1 MLENINL
8 LWFAMIN
15 SNAGLHG
22 WRLELALFCA
32 EWLILLI
39 PIGLL
44 GLWMSGVG
52 AQREAAVK
60 ALAATGLALGI
71 NAVIGLMWYH
81 ARPFVAGVGRNF
93 LHHAPDS
100 SFPSDHGTI
109 MFTVALVLAASS
121 VPAAKRFGRSLLPL
135 AFVVAW
141 SRVFL
146 GVHWPLDMIGAFG
159 VAVGVT
165 LLFQARLPDA
175 MCALLT
181 TSLGTLYRRVLAR
194 PIAWGWL
201 RP

>member
-8 LWFAMIN
+8 LWFSMIN
-15 SNAGLHG
+15 ANAGLHG
-22 WRLELALFCA
+22 WRLDLALFA
-32 EWLILLI
+32 AGWLILLV
-39 PIGLL
+39 PIGLA
-44 GLWMSGVG
+44 GLWMSGDG

-60 ALAATGLALGI
+60 ALLATCTALGL
-71 NAVIGLMWYH
+71 NALIGLLWYH
-81 ARPFVAGVGRNF
+81 PRPFVAGIGRSF
-93 LHHAPDS
+93 MHHAPDS

-146 GVHWPLDMIGAFG
+146 GVHWPMDMLGALAM
-159 VAVGVT
+159 AVGVT
-165 LLFQARLPDA
+165 LLFQMPLLDRLSST
-175 MCALLT
+175 LT
-181 TSLGTLYRRVLAR
+181 VPLSSLYRRLLAR
-194 PIAWGWL
+194 PIARGWL

>member
-22 WRLELALFCA
+22 WRLDVALFA
-32 EWLILLI
+32 AGWLILLV
-39 PIGLL
+39 PIGLT
-44 GLWMSGVG
+44 GLWMSGVA

-60 ALAATGLALGI
+60 AALATCSALAI
-71 NAVIGLMWYH
+71 NAVIGLLWYH
-81 ARPFVAGVGRNF
+81 PRPFVAGVGHNF
-93 LHHAPDS
+93 MHHAPDS

-135 AFVVAW
+135 ALVVAW

-146 GVHWPLDMIGAFG
+146 GVHWPMDMIGALA

-165 LLFQARLPDA
+165 LLFQASLVERL
-175 MCALLT
+175 CAALT
-181 TSLGTLYRRVLAR
+181 APLGTLYRRVLAR
-194 PIAWGWL
+194 PIARGWL

>member
-8 LWFAMIN
+8 LWFSMIN

-32 EWLILLI
+32 EWLILLV
-39 PIGLL
+39 PIGLT
-44 GLWMSGVG
+44 GLWMSGAG

-60 ALAATGLALGI
+60 AAAATGVALCI
-71 NAVIGLMWYH
+71 NAVIGLLWYH
-81 ARPFVAGVGRNF
+81 ARPFVAGVGHNF
-93 LHHAPDS
+93 MHHGADS

-109 MFTVALVLAASS
+109 MFTVALVLAASQ
-121 VPAAKRFGRSLLPL
+121 VPAAKRFGHSLLPL

-141 SRVFL
+141 ARVFL
-146 GVHWPLDMIGAFG
+146 GVHWPLDMLGAMG

-165 LLFQARLPDA
+165 LLFQARLLDTV
-175 MCALLT
+175 CALLT
-181 TSLGTLYRRVLAR
+181 SSLGTLYRRLLAR
-194 PIAWGWL
+194 PIARGWL

>member
-8 LWFAMIN
+8 LWFSMIN
-15 SNAGLHG
+15 SNAGLQG

-32 EWLILLI
+32 EWLILLV
-39 PIGLL
+39 PIGML

-60 ALAATGLALGI
+60 AAAATACALGL
-71 NAVIGLMWYH
+71 NAVIGLLWYH
-81 ARPFVAGVGRNF
+81 ARPFVAGVGHNF
-93 LHHAPDS
+93 MHHAPDS

-141 SRVFL
+141 ARVFL
-146 GVHWPLDMIGAFG
+146 GVHWPLDMVGAMG

-165 LLFQARLPDA
+165 LLFQARLLDTL
-175 MCALLT
+175 CALLT
-181 TSLGTLYRRVLAR
+181 SSLGTLYRRLLAR

>member
-8 LWFAMIN
+8 LWFSLIN

-32 EWLILLI
+32 EWLILLV

-60 ALAATGLALGI
+60 ALAAAGCALGI
-71 NAVIGLMWYH
+71 NAMIGLLWYH
-81 ARPFVAGVGRNF
+81 ARPFVAGVGHSF
-93 LHHAPDS
+93 LHHASDS
-100 SFPSDHGTI
+100 SFPSDHGTV
-109 MFTVALVLAASS
+109 MFTVSLVLAASS
-121 VPAAKRFGRSLLPL
+121 VPASKRFGRSLLPL

-141 SRVFL
+141 ARVFL
-146 GVHWPLDMIGAFG
+146 GVHWPLDMVGALL
-159 VAVGVT
+159 VALGMT
-165 LLFQARLPDA
+165 LLFQTRLLDGF
-175 MCALLT
+175 CALLT

-194 PIAWGWL
+194 PIARGWL

>member
-8 LWFAMIN
+8 LWFSMLN

-32 EWLILLI
+32 EWLILLV

-44 GLWMSGVG
+44 GLWMHGAG

-60 ALAATGLALGI
+60 ALAASCCALGI
-71 NAVIGLMWYH
+71 NAVIGLLWYH
-81 ARPFVAGVGRNF
+81 GRPFVAGVGHNF
-93 LHHAPDS
+93 LQHAPDS

-109 MFTVALVLAASS
+109 MFTVALALAFSR
-121 VPAAKRFGRSLLPL
+121 VPAAKRFGRSMLPL

-141 SRVFL
+141 ARDFL
-146 GVHWPLDMIGAFG
+146 GVHWPMDMLGALAVALG
-159 VAVGVT
+159 VS
-165 LLFQARLPDA
+165 LLFQVRLLDGL
-175 MCALLT
+175 CALLAA
-181 TSLGTLYRRVLAR
+181 SLGTLYRRLLAG
-194 PIAWGWL
+194 PIARGWL

>member
-8 LWFAMIN
+8 LWFSLIN

-22 WRLELALFCA
+22 WRLELALFAA
-32 EWLILLI
+32 EWLILLV
-39 PIGLL
+39 PIGLT

-60 ALAATGLALGI
+60 ALLATGCALGI
-71 NAVIGLMWYH
+71 NAVIGLLWYH
-81 ARPFVAGVGRNF
+81 ARPFVTGAGHSF

-109 MFTVALVLAASS
+109 MFTVALALAASS
-121 VPAAKRFGRSLLPL
+121 APAAKRFGRSLLPL
-135 AFVVAW
+135 ALVVAW

-146 GVHWPLDMIGAFG
+146 GVHWPMDMLGALG
-159 VAVGVT
+159 VSACVT
-165 LLFQARLPDA
+165 LLFQARTVDGV
-175 MCALLT
+175 CAGLAA
-181 TSLGTLYRRVLAR
+181 SLGTLYRRLLAR
-194 PIAWGWL
+194 PIARGWL

>member
-8 LWFAMIN
+8 LWFSMLNA
-15 SNAGLHG
+15 NAGLHG

-32 EWLILLI
+32 EWLILLV

-60 ALAATGLALGI
+60 ALAATGAALGI
-71 NAVIGLMWYH
+71 NAVIGLLWYH
-81 ARPFVAGVGRNF
+81 ARPFVDGVGRNF

-109 MFTVALVLAASS
+109 MFTVALVLAASQ
-121 VPAAKRFGRSLLPL
+121 VPAAKRFGRSMLPL

-141 SRVFL
+141 ARVFL
-146 GVHWPLDMIGAFG
+146 GVHWPLDMIGALG
-159 VAVGVT
+159 VAVAVT
-165 LLFQARLPDA
+165 LLFQARLLDVS
-175 MCALLT
+175 CALLT
-181 TSLGTLYRRVLAR
+181 SSLGTLYRRLLAR
-194 PIAWGWL
+194 PIARGWL

>member
-8 LWFAMIN
+8 LWFSMIN

-32 EWLILLI
+32 EWLILLV

-44 GLWMSGVG
+44 GLWMSGAA

-60 ALAATGLALGI
+60 ALAATGCALGI
-71 NAVIGLMWYH
+71 NAVIGLLWYH
-81 ARPFVAGVGRNF
+81 ARPFAAGVGHGF
-93 LHHAPDS
+93 LHHASDS
-100 SFPSDHGTI
+100 SFPSDHGTV
-109 MFTVALVLAASS
+109 MFTVSLVLAASS

-141 SRVFL
+141 ARVFL
-146 GVHWPLDMIGAFG
+146 GVHWPMDMVGALA
-159 VAVGVT
+159 VALGVT
-165 LLFQARLPDA
+165 LLFQARLLDGL
-175 MCALLT
+175 CALLT
-181 TSLGTLYRRVLAR
+181 ASMGALYRRVLAR
-194 PIAWGWL
+194 PIARGWL

>member
-8 LWFAMIN
+8 LWFSMLNAD
-15 SNAGLHG
+15 AGLYG

-32 EWLILLI
+32 EWLILLV
-39 PIGLL
+39 PVGLL
-44 GLWMSGVG
+44 GLWMRGAG

-60 ALAATGLALGI
+60 ALAATGVALGI
-71 NAVIGLMWYH
+71 NAAIGLLWYH
-81 ARPFVAGVGRNF
+81 ARSFVAGVGHNF

-109 MFTVALVLAASS
+109 MFTVALVLATSS

-146 GVHWPLDMIGAFG
+146 GVHWPMDMLGALA
-159 VAVGVT
+159 VALGVT
-165 LLFQARLPDA
+165 LLFRAPLLDSL
-175 MCALLT
+175 CAVLT
-181 TSLGTLYRRVLAR
+181 ASLGALYRRLLAG
-194 PIAWGWL
+194 PIARGWL

>member
-8 LWFAMIN
+8 LWFAMLN
-15 SNAGLHG
+15 ADAGLHG

-32 EWLILLI
+32 EWLILLV
-39 PIGLL
+39 PLGLL
-44 GLWMSGVG
+44 GLWMRG
-52 AQREAAVK
+52 AGAEREAAVK
-60 ALAATGLALGI
+60 ALAATGVALGI
-71 NAVIGLMWYH
+71 NAVIGLLWYH
-81 ARPFVAGVGRNF
+81 ARPFVVGSGHNF

-109 MFTVALVLAASS
+109 MFTVALVLAASK

-146 GVHWPLDMIGAFG
+146 GVHWPMDMIGALA
-159 VAVGVT
+159 VALTVT
-165 LLFQARLPDA
+165 LLFRARLLDSL
-175 MCALLT
+175 CAVLT
-181 TSLGTLYRRVLAR
+181 ISLGMLYRRVLAR
-194 PIAWGWL
+194 PIARGWL

>member
-15 SNAGLHG
+15 ANTGLHG
-22 WRLELALFCA
+22 WRLDLALFAA
-32 EWLILLI
+32 EWLILLV
-39 PIGLL
+39 PIGLT

-60 ALAATGLALGI
+60 ATLATCCALGI
-71 NAVIGLMWYH
+71 NALIGLLWYH
-81 ARPFVAGVGRNF
+81 PRPFVAGVGRSF
-93 LHHAPDS
+93 MYHAPDS

-109 MFTVALVLAASS
+109 MFTVALVLALSS

-146 GVHWPLDMIGAFG
+146 GVHWPVDMLGALA
-159 VAVGVT
+159 VALGVT
-165 LLFQARLPDA
+165 LVFQARPLDHL
-175 MCALLT
+175 CAALT
-181 TSLGTLYRRVLAR
+181 TPLGTLYRRLLAG
-194 PIAWGWL
+194 PIARGWL